1 MKLSIARVSVSS
13 LRSQTCSRIDL
24 RETTRPAL
32 RIRCRNSS
40 ASISVSWIVPR
51 RVRNSSVEK
60 SIDLPSKRKTSS
72 GPTSA
77 AAGGGADTRGACV
90 HWLRRRSPSRRASRI
105 EFEGLGQIVV
115 SPRGKPFQ
123 HVLGAAARGQN
134 QHRHIVFG
142 RAQFGGHLKSV
153 FAGQHDI
160 EHYRIETFFSLQ

>member
-105 EFEGLGQIVV
+105 ASSKGLG
-115 SPRGKPFQ
+115 KYFQ
-123 HVLGAAARGQN
+123 HFLFAAARGEN
-134 QHRHIVFG
+134 MVGHNVFG
-142 RAQFGGHLKSV
+142 RAKFDSHLKSV
-153 FAGQHDI
+153 IARQHYI
-160 EHYRIETFFSLQ
+160 KH